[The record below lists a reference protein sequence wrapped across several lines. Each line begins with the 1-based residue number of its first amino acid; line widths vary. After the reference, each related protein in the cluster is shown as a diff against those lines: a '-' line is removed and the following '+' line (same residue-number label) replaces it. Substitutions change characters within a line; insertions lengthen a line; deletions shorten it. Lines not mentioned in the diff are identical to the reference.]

1 MLAPDQHFK
10 IQLPAKKKAELYC
23 PSDADIKKL
32 LDSIQ
37 DDPELERAVL
47 LGAFGPL
54 RRSELCALTD
64 KDITGNMVSITKSY
78 VRGKD
83 NVWYTKV
90 PKTYASYRTI
100 PLPDP
105 VIAKLSGIK
114 GHLFSSTPD
123 TISHRFK
130 RALAKAGLPDF
141 RFHDL
146 RHYSASIM
154 HAIGVPDQY
163 ILQRGGWSTDG
174 VMKTVYRNAISNE
187 SVKQNDLINKHFE
200 QVSHE
205 ISHDA

>member
-1 MLAPDQHFK
+1 
-10 IQLPAKKKAELYC
+10 
-23 PSDADIKKL
+23 
-32 LDSIQ
+32 
-37 DDPELERAVL
+37 
-47 LGAFGPL
+47 
-54 RRSELCALTD
+54 
-64 KDITGNMVSITKSY
+64 MVSITKSY

-100 PLPDP
+100 PLPEP

-146 RHYSASIM
+146 RHYSGKY
-154 HAIGVPDQY
+154 HACHRCSGSVY
-163 ILQRGGWSTDG
+163 SATRRLSTDG
-174 VMKTVYRNAISNE
+174 VMKTVYRNAIANE